1 MLYDLRLTISYE
13 YEAPVAGGRHIVR
26 VLPLNIPGLQR
37 LVAGS
42 VTVTPQPAEREE
54 GTDFYGNCYSSIAFR
69 EPHEAL
75 EIGMQ
80 ARVQVEPVEQGYD
93 LSGGPAELGAELA
106 ALTSLGPDSP
116 HHFLAASPRVVLDRS
131 IAAYARET
139 LVPGESVIETVRR
152 LTSRIHDDFTYDPEA
167 TKVDTTPR
175 QAFDQRR
182 GVCQDFTHVMIS
194 ALRSLGI
201 PAAYVSGYL
210 RTEPPAG
217 QERLEGADAMHAW
230 VRAWCGDAAGWI
242 GFDPTNDMV
251 TGTDHITVGHG
262 RDYADVAPVIGV
274 LRTFGGHQTK
284 QAVDVIP
291 VKPATAA
298 AG

>member
-1 MLYDLRLTISYE
+1 MLYDLRMTITYE
-13 YEAPVAGGRHIVR
+13 YEAPVAGGRHMVR

-37 LVAGS
+37 LIAGS
-42 VTVTPQPAEREE
+42 VTVNPAPAEREE
-54 GTDFYGNCYSSIAFR
+54 STDFYGNTTSSISFR
-69 EPHEAL
+69 EAHDTL
-75 EIGMQ
+75 VIGMQ
-80 ARVQVEPVEQGYD
+80 ARVQVEARDSGWD
-93 LSGGPAELGAELA
+93 LSGAPAGLAAELA
-106 ALTSLGPDSP
+106 AITSLGPDSP
-116 HHFLAASPRVVLDRS
+116 HHFLSSSPRVVLDRT

-139 LVPGESVIETVRR
+139 LVPGTSVIETVRQ
-152 LTSRIHDDFTYDPEA
+152 LTRRIHTDFTYDPEA

-175 QAFDQRR
+175 QAFDQKR

-242 GFDPTNDMV
+242 GFDPTNDML

-274 LRTFGGHQTK
+274 LRTFGGHKTT

-291 VKPATAA
+291 VKNVMPAA
-298 AG
+298 